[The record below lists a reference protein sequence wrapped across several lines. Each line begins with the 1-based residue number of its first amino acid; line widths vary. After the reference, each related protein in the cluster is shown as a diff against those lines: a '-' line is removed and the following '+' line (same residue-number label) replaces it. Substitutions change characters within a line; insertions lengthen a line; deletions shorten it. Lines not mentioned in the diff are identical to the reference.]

1 MPSETKKKQAEQ
13 SDNDTSL
20 VEKSSEIDKKVPIG
34 IAVACLAICGL
45 YYLQVIINSSEKW
58 FHLLIV
64 AMLAFAGI
72 QVNQYYLNQKEIEAK
87 MQIFL

>member
-1 MPSETKKKQAEQ
+1 M
-13 SDNDTSL
+13 
-20 VEKSSEIDKKVPIG
+20 PIG
-34 IAVACLAICGL
+34 IAVACFAIGGL

-72 QVNQYYLNQKEIEAK
+72 QVNQFYLNQKEIEAK
-87 MQIFL
+87 MQIFMQKRNKASEAAKVAETKTASESDNSP